1 MSPPCGVGV
10 FQASVAVIERDPAIE
25 SLIELDFCASESEA
39 AVLGRDLEATAL
51 PLHDIVITDDA
62 FVEKRADALELVG
75 GRTPGFGGIAR
86 GTREAAVIV
95 GDEAPQHFVGRGEIT
110 SMGETEFA
118 AQAILEHTPETFDAA
133 FGLRRLRGDEG
144 DAEFGEGAAELGRL
158 ALAGEFF
165 FERPVGMVANE
176 DAAAVAVE
184 SGRDTEAT
192 EQALEQA
199 EIAFGGFRKEELG
212 GEDFAGGIVL
222 HAQRGEPRPSWRRRR
237 RRVSRAREKPS
248 TSQSFS
254 QRWWSLKPGY
264 LERARRRT
272 AWRVRSGKRRW
283 LGRPR
288 LA

>member
-75 GRTPGFGGIAR
+75 GRTPGFGGVAR

-118 AQAILEHTPETFDAA
+118 AQAILEHPRDVRR
-133 FGLRRLRGDEG
+133 GLW
-144 DAEFGEGAAELGRL
+144 
-158 ALAGEFF
+158 
-165 FERPVGMVANE
+165 P
-176 DAAAVAVE
+176 
-184 SGRDTEAT
+184 
-192 EQALEQA
+192 A
-199 EIAFGGFRKEELG
+199 EIA
-212 GEDFAGGIVL
+212 
-222 HAQRGEPRPSWRRRR
+222 RR
-237 RRVSRAREKPS
+237 
-248 TSQSFS
+248 
-254 QRWWSLKPGY
+254 
-264 LERARRRT
+264 
-272 AWRVRSGKRRW
+272 
-283 LGRPR
+283 
-288 LA
+288 